1 MAHQRLRF
9 HSRHLPNQHK
19 SSRIT
24 ANHFQTSSLPMLLEK
39 TLFYQ
44 PFSEDMPIQ
53 MVCRLRWSTRCIE
66 YLASRRQCIMLLIYQ
81 PKAAD
86 ASSVSKLSWV
96 LLTIYVKETSW
107 TINWKQNVFSAINI
121 FTKCTKLNL
130 FAEIV
135 NNKNFF
141 FCPKWRVNLWRHHFE
156 SELSSFLHVFII

>member
-1 MAHQRLRF
+1 
-9 HSRHLPNQHK
+9 
-19 SSRIT
+19 
-24 ANHFQTSSLPMLLEK
+24 MLSEK
-39 TLFYQ
+39 ALFYQ

-96 LLTIYVKETSW
+96 LLTIYVKETGW

-121 FTKCTKLNL
+121 FAKCTKLNL

-135 NNKNFF
+135 NNKYFF
-141 FCPKWRVNLWRHHFE
+141 FFPKMTSQFMT
-156 SELSSFLHVFII
+156 SSFWKWIVIIFTCIYYLKWIITFHSKNKVWNII